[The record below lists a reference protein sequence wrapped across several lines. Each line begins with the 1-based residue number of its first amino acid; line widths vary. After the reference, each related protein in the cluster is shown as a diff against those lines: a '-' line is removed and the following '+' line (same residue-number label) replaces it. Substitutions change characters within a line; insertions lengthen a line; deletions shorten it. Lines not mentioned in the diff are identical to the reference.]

1 MPRPSLRSLRRG
13 SHPAYLTVTFLA
25 IAGLVLLGFQF
36 AAPRGL
42 ASTTAST
49 VAVNGAIAAK
59 AAESLNQARNQATA
73 AGVIT
78 PAISCAQLAAE
89 DFSAVVPGAPTQVT
103 SAQVTQYNGASF
115 CDVQGAA
122 PPQLQFDLKLPVS
135 TWTGRYVQ
143 SGCGGYC
150 GSVGSVAP
158 QAATGCP
165 AVTGNELALA
175 TDNEGHAG
183 SGFNALF
190 GYDPGMRVSYA
201 YSSEHSLALA
211 AKAIIRAYYKTT
223 PAYSYF
229 DGCSDG
235 GREALVEAERY
246 PHDFNGILAG
256 APEIYASELN
266 GEVQAWNVLVNR
278 DSGGHAILTADKL
291 PALHN
296 AVEQACG
303 NAQGYIADPRACS
316 FSPASIECP
325 AGTDGSG
332 CLTPAQVAV
341 AVKLYQG
348 PRDSRGGNLYPG
360 GEPYGSELAWTPWFI
375 TAKGD
380 AGWPRDTIDYG
391 AATGMLDDLAF
402 AQNPPASF
410 RLTDWNFSLQDYEK
424 LTALNGL
431 NDATDPDLSA
441 FARAGGK
448 IIIWQ
453 GLADSAIN
461 PFGTINYY
469 KAVVQAAGGFAAS
482 QEFSR
487 LYMIPGG
494 YHCLGGGSPQVTVDL
509 LDPLLRW
516 VENGAAPG
524 AQSAPLTSPT
534 TTLTSITVSPLN
546 PAAPVTVSGSGPAY
560 NASYHWVGQLLH
572 GNELWCDV
580 NGMEFSCRTR
590 SGGGTRVG
598 GGGHG

>member
-1 MPRPSLRSLRRG
+1 MIG
-13 SHPAYLTVTFLA
+13 
-25 IAGLVLLGFQF
+25 GLVLLGFQF
-36 AAPRGL
+36 AVPRGL
-42 ASTTAST
+42 ASTVVVKAP
-49 VAVNGAIAAK
+49 NKAINQATNQAK
-59 AAESLNQARNQATA
+59 AAGT
-73 AGVIT
+73 IT
-78 PAISCAQLAAE
+78 PAISCAQLAAS
-89 DFSAVVPGAPTQVT
+89 DFASVVPGAPTEVT

-115 CDVQGAA
+115 CDVQGVQ

-135 TWTGRYVQ
+135 TWTGRYLQ

-150 GSVGSVAP
+150 GGVGSVAP

-175 TDNEGHAG
+175 TDNEGHSG

-201 YSSEHSLALA
+201 YSSEHNLELA
-211 AKAIIRAYYKTT
+211 ARAIIRAYYKTT
-223 PAYSYF
+223 PTYSYF

-266 GEVQAWNVLVNR
+266 GEVQAWNVLVNE
-278 DSGGHAILTADKL
+278 DPGGHAILTADKL
-291 PALHN
+291 QALHA

-303 NAQGYIADPRACS
+303 NAQGYIAYPRSCS
-316 FSPASIECP
+316 FDPASIECP
-325 AGTDGSG
+325 AGTDSSS
-332 CLTPAQVAV
+332 CLTAAQVTV
-341 AVKLYQG
+341 VVKLYQG
-348 PRDSRGGNLYPG
+348 PRDPQGGNLYPG

-375 TAKGD
+375 TPKGD
-380 AGWPRDTIDYG
+380 PGWPQDTIDYG

-410 RLTDWNFSLQDYEK
+410 KLTDWDFSLRNYQK
-424 LTALNGL
+424 LTQLNGL
-431 NDATDPDLSA
+431 NDATDPNLNA
-441 FARAGGK
+441 FAQAGGK
-448 IIIWQ
+448 IIIWH
-453 GLADSAIN
+453 GFADSAIN

-469 KAVVQAAGGFAAS
+469 KAVMQDAGGFAAS
-482 QEFSR
+482 QKFSR

-494 YHCLGGGSPQVTVDL
+494 YHCLGGGSPQVTIDL
-509 LDPLLRW
+509 LGPLLRW
-516 VENGAAPG
+516 VEDGAAPG
-524 AQSAPLTSPT
+524 TEMAPLTSPT
-534 TTLTSITVSPLN
+534 ATLTSITVSPLD
-546 PAAPVTVSGSGPAY
+546 PSAPVTVAGSGPAY

-590 SGGGTRVG
+590 AG
-598 GGGHG
+598 GGGALSR